1 MVASAVL
8 YIALAAGV
16 AMGAP
21 WVQAFDGA
29 VQSAVFPLR
38 SDALTPGIAFTSDLS
53 DTVPCLV
60 VVAAVLV
67 YLLAARRF
75 KAAGLYAGT
84 LATAEVLVEG
94 SKFLLSRPRPYGM
107 NLVEFPWNAS
117 FPSGHTFVA
126 IVAVGFAVFVLVKL
140 HPQWP
145 KRGSCRACDGRGA
158 VGDLHRFHPHLP
170 GGALAHRCT
179 GFGVA
184 VRRCGASRCGASL
197 ATDYSR
203 IEASASNSFS
213 ISMGFARWPSMP
225 HRSAFWRSS
234 SKASAVMARM
244 GMLASCRSSIWR
256 MAWVAS

>member
-60 VVAAVLV
+60 VAAAVLV

-126 IVAVGFAVFVLVKL
+126 IVAVGFAVLVLVKL

-145 KRGSCRACDGRGA
+145 KGARA
-158 VGDLHRFHPHLP
+158 
-170 GGALAHRCT
+170 ALAT
-179 GFGVA
+179 AVVLWVIYIGFTRIYLGVHWPTD
-184 VRRCGASRCGASL
+184 VLGSVLLCGGVVLPA
-197 ATDYSR
+197 ATLLWQR
-203 IEASASNSFS
+203 IIPE
-213 ISMGFARWPSMP
+213 
-225 HRSAFWRSS
+225 
-234 SKASAVMARM
+234 
-244 GMLASCRSSIWR
+244 
-256 MAWVAS
+256 

>member
-8 YIALAAGV
+8 YIVLAAGV

-21 WVQAFDGA
+21 WVQAFDTA
-29 VQSAVFPLR
+29 VQSVVFPLR
-38 SDALTPGIAFTSDLS
+38 SDALTPGIAFTTDLS
-53 DTVPCLV
+53 DTLPCLV
-60 VVAAVLV
+60 VAAAMLV
-67 YLLAARRF
+67 YLLTTWRF

-145 KRGSCRACDGRGA
+145 KGVRA
-158 VGDLHRFHPHLP
+158 
-170 GGALAHRCT
+170 ALAT
-179 GFGVA
+179 AVVLWVIYIGFTRIYLGVHWPTDILGS
-184 VRRCGASRCGASL
+184 VLLCGGVVLPAAAL
-197 ATDYSR
+197 LWQR
-203 IEASASNSFS
+203 IIPE
-213 ISMGFARWPSMP
+213 
-225 HRSAFWRSS
+225 
-234 SKASAVMARM
+234 
-244 GMLASCRSSIWR
+244 
-256 MAWVAS
+256 

>member
-8 YIALAAGV
+8 YIALAVGV

-38 SDALTPGIAFTSDLS
+38 SDVLTPGIAFTSDLS

-60 VVAAVLV
+60 VAAAVLV

-145 KRGSCRACDGRGA
+145 KGARA
-158 VGDLHRFHPHLP
+158 
-170 GGALAHRCT
+170 ALAT
-179 GFGVA
+179 AVVLWVIYIGFTRIYLGVHWPTDVLGSA
-184 VRRCGASRCGASL
+184 LLCGGVMLPAAAL
-197 ATDYSR
+197 LWQR
-203 IEASASNSFS
+203 IIPE
-213 ISMGFARWPSMP
+213 
-225 HRSAFWRSS
+225 
-234 SKASAVMARM
+234 
-244 GMLASCRSSIWR
+244 
-256 MAWVAS
+256 

>member
-60 VVAAVLV
+60 VAAAVLV

-145 KRGSCRACDGRGA
+145 KGARA
-158 VGDLHRFHPHLP
+158 
-170 GGALAHRCT
+170 ALAT
-179 GFGVA
+179 AVVLWVIYIGFTRIYLGVHWPTDVLGSA
-184 VRRCGASRCGASL
+184 LLCGGVVLPAAAL
-197 ATDYSR
+197 LWQR
-203 IEASASNSFS
+203 IIPE
-213 ISMGFARWPSMP
+213 
-225 HRSAFWRSS
+225 
-234 SKASAVMARM
+234 
-244 GMLASCRSSIWR
+244 
-256 MAWVAS
+256 

>member
-1 MVASAVL
+1 MFQKKALVTVMVASAVL

-21 WVQAFDGA
+21 WVQAFDTA

-38 SDALTPGIAFTSDLS
+38 SDALTPVIAFTSDLS

-60 VVAAVLV
+60 VAAAVLV

-145 KRGSCRACDGRGA
+145 KGARA
-158 VGDLHRFHPHLP
+158 
-170 GGALAHRCT
+170 ALAT
-179 GFGVA
+179 AVVLWVIYIGFTRIYLGVHWPTDVLGSA
-184 VRRCGASRCGASL
+184 LLCGGVVLPAAAL
-197 ATDYSR
+197 LWQR
-203 IEASASNSFS
+203 IIPE
-213 ISMGFARWPSMP
+213 
-225 HRSAFWRSS
+225 
-234 SKASAVMARM
+234 
-244 GMLASCRSSIWR
+244 
-256 MAWVAS
+256 

>member
-1 MVASAVL
+1 MFQKKALITVMVASAVL

-60 VVAAVLV
+60 VAAAVLV

-145 KRGSCRACDGRGA
+145 KGARA
-158 VGDLHRFHPHLP
+158 
-170 GGALAHRCT
+170 ALAT
-179 GFGVA
+179 AVVLWVIYIGFTRIYLGVHWPTDVLGSA
-184 VRRCGASRCGASL
+184 LLCGGVVLPAAAL
-197 ATDYSR
+197 LWQR
-203 IEASASNSFS
+203 IIPE
-213 ISMGFARWPSMP
+213 
-225 HRSAFWRSS
+225 
-234 SKASAVMARM
+234 
-244 GMLASCRSSIWR
+244 
-256 MAWVAS
+256 

>member
-145 KRGSCRACDGRGA
+145 KGARA
-158 VGDLHRFHPHLP
+158 
-170 GGALAHRCT
+170 ALAT
-179 GFGVA
+179 AVVLWVIYIGFTRIYLGVHWPTDVLGSA
-184 VRRCGASRCGASL
+184 LLCGGVVLPAAAL
-197 ATDYSR
+197 LWQR
-203 IEASASNSFS
+203 IIPE
-213 ISMGFARWPSMP
+213 
-225 HRSAFWRSS
+225 
-234 SKASAVMARM
+234 
-244 GMLASCRSSIWR
+244 
-256 MAWVAS
+256 

>member
-8 YIALAAGV
+8 YIALAVGV

-60 VVAAVLV
+60 VAAAVLV

-145 KRGSCRACDGRGA
+145 KGARA
-158 VGDLHRFHPHLP
+158 
-170 GGALAHRCT
+170 ALAT
-179 GFGVA
+179 AVVLWVIYIGFTRIYLGVHWPTDVLGSA
-184 VRRCGASRCGASL
+184 LLCGGVVLPAAAL
-197 ATDYSR
+197 LWQR
-203 IEASASNSFS
+203 IIPE
-213 ISMGFARWPSMP
+213 
-225 HRSAFWRSS
+225 
-234 SKASAVMARM
+234 
-244 GMLASCRSSIWR
+244 
-256 MAWVAS
+256 

>member
-1 MVASAVL
+1 MFQKKTLIAVMVASAVL

-145 KRGSCRACDGRGA
+145 KGARA
-158 VGDLHRFHPHLP
+158 
-170 GGALAHRCT
+170 ALAT
-179 GFGVA
+179 TVVLWVIYIGFTRIYLGVHWPTDVLGSA
-184 VRRCGASRCGASL
+184 LLCGGVVLPAAAL
-197 ATDYSR
+197 LWQR
-203 IEASASNSFS
+203 IIPE
-213 ISMGFARWPSMP
+213 
-225 HRSAFWRSS
+225 
-234 SKASAVMARM
+234 
-244 GMLASCRSSIWR
+244 
-256 MAWVAS
+256 

>member
-38 SDALTPGIAFTSDLS
+38 GDALTPAIAFTSDLS

-60 VVAAVLV
+60 IAAAVLA
-67 YLLAARRF
+67 YLLITRRF
-75 KAAGLYAGT
+75 RVAGLYAGT
-84 LATAEVLVEG
+84 LITAEVLVEG

-145 KRGSCRACDGRGA
+145 KGVRI
-158 VGDLHRFHPHLP
+158 
-170 GGALAHRCT
+170 ALAT
-179 GFGVA
+179 AVVLWVIYIGFTRIYLGVHWPTDVLGSA
-184 VRRCGASRCGASL
+184 LLCGGVVLPAAAL
-197 ATDYSR
+197 LWQR
-203 IEASASNSFS
+203 IIPE
-213 ISMGFARWPSMP
+213 
-225 HRSAFWRSS
+225 
-234 SKASAVMARM
+234 
-244 GMLASCRSSIWR
+244 
-256 MAWVAS
+256 